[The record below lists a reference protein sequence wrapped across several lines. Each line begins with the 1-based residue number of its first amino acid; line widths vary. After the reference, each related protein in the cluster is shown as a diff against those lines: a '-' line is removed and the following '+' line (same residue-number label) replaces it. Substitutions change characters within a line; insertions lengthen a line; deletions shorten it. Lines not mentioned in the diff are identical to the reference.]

1 MLTYNE
7 KYNKTVKSIS
17 DMTDPNCTITYENHK
32 VSKTILLIG
41 NGFDL
46 RAEVKSSFNN
56 FITFIIYGCIL
67 HNCYNNYYLKNRVA
81 DILHNKNANLK
92 SLPPELDILL
102 NKSTH
107 DIYQKCRDFAETHLG
122 KEIFTHIF
130 SPYFY
135 FAFILLSESA
145 NVKPILRYDKKSLET
160 SYGLEPSPEGNKFD
174 IPANILNKGLETIVY
189 LIDKEL
195 SSDKNNIKLWLDVEC
210 IIEMLIAG
218 TEELKDKYNYHEV
231 VKKDHITIDSYTKG
245 LNLFENLVTE
255 YLTEAQKIKIDGNIA
270 HEYFNDVQ
278 NKYLHSLVK
287 RSRHRIEDIDISHP
301 NIVIN
306 YNYTNIAERYFS
318 AIGSQPKIIHI
329 NGSINI
335 PDELRLNEIDTNIVV
350 GYTKPGDISVPRE
363 VFPFEKSLR
372 RIIKNTEYLDIDSLI
387 GSDDFDLVIMGH
399 SCGIADSDIIG
410 KLLKNKNL
418 KSAVVLC
425 HSLDDLILSVN
436 NIKAM
441 LGDEQFGKLMSFSK
455 DVKYNNLYFS
465 VENEK

>member
-81 DILHNKNANLK
+81 DIIHNKNANLK

-218 TEELKDKYNYHEV
+218 TEELKDKYNYHEE
-231 VKKDHITIDSYTKG
+231 VKKDHSSIESYAKG
-245 LNLFENLVTE
+245 LNLFEHLLTQ
-255 YLTEAQKIKIDGNIA
+255 YLKEAQKIQIDSDIA
-270 HEYFNDVQ
+270 VEYFDDIQ

-287 RSRHRIEDIDISHP
+287 RSHHRIEDMDISHP
-301 NIVIN
+301 DIVIN
-306 YNYTNIAERYFS
+306 YNYTDVATRYFS
-318 AIGSQPKIIHI
+318 AINSHPKIIYI

-335 PDELRLNEIDTNIVV
+335 PDELQLNEIETNIVI
-350 GYTKPGDISVPRE
+350 GYTKPKETKVPKE
-363 VFPFEKSLR
+363 AFPFEKSLR

-399 SCGIADSDIIG
+399 SCGIADSDIIK
-410 KLLKNKNL
+410 KLLTNENL

-425 HSLDDLILSVN
+425 YSLDDLISSVN

-441 LGDEQFGKLMSFSK
+441 LGDEKFGKLMTFSK
-455 DVKYNNLYFS
+455 DEKFNNLYFS
-465 VENEK
+465 VEKE

>member
-1 MLTYNE
+1 MLTYN
-7 KYNKTVKSIS
+7 NDLNQTIKSVS
-17 DMTDPNCTITYENHK
+17 DFTDPNCTITYENHK
-32 VSKTILLIG
+32 VAKTILLIG

-46 RAEVKSSFNN
+46 RAKIKSSFND
-56 FITFIIYGCIL
+56 FIVFIIYGCIL
-67 HNCYNNYYLKNRVA
+67 HNSYNNFHLKNKLPE
-81 DILHNKNANLK
+81 IIQNQKENLK
-92 SLPPELDILL
+92 TLPEQLNILL
-102 NKSTH
+102 NKFDSN
-107 DIYQKCRDFAETHLG
+107 IYKSCHEFAETLLG

-135 FAFILLSESA
+135 FAFILLSASA

-160 SYGLEPSPEGNKFD
+160 SYGLEPSQEGNKFD

-218 TEELKDKYNYHEV
+218 TEELKNKYIFNEE
-231 VKKDHITIDSYTKG
+231 VKKDHSSIESYAKG
-245 LNLFENLVTE
+245 LNLFEHLLTQ
-255 YLTEAQKIKIDGNIA
+255 YLKEAQKIQIDSDIA
-270 HEYFNDVQ
+270 VEYFDDIQ

-287 RSRHRIEDIDISHP
+287 RSHHRIEDIDISHP
-301 NIVIN
+301 DIIIN
-306 YNYTNIAERYFS
+306 YNYTDVATRYFS
-318 AIGSQPKIIHI
+318 AINSHPKIIHI

-335 PDELRLNEIDTNIVV
+335 PNELQLNEIETNIVI
-350 GYTKPGDISVPRE
+350 GYTKPKETKVPKE
-363 VFPFEKSLR
+363 AFPFEKSLR

-399 SCGIADSDIIG
+399 SCGIADSDIIK
-410 KLLKNKNL
+410 KLLTNENL

-425 HSLDDLILSVN
+425 HSLDDLISSVN

-441 LGDEQFGKLMSFSK
+441 LGDEQFGKLMTFSK
-455 DVKYNNLYFS
+455 DEKFNNLYFS
-465 VENEK
+465 VEKE